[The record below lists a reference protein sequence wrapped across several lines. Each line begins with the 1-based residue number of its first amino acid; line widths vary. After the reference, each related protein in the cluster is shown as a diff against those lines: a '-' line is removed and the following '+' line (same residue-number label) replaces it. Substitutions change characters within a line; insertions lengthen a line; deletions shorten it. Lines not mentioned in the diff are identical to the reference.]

1 MLANKGC
8 GKHRCGDFTLWQ
20 QQVKSLLSREG
31 TIKALKIKTYRI
43 EKITDD
49 EWVALRE
56 KDKPEKM
63 TADQGGI

>member
-1 MLANKGC
+1 
-8 GKHRCGDFTLWQ
+8 
-20 QQVKSLLSREG
+20 LLSREG